1 MRDRLHRLLALK
13 LIIPLLGPLLVI
25 GIGIVSCNSNQQEP
39 PRRPDI
45 LFVILDTLRADQVSS
60 YGYHR
65 PTTPQLDAVAA
76 AGVLFEDVTAPAPWT
91 WPSHA
96 SIFTGE
102 PPWIHGAHGAPYH
115 ESERQAGDAN
125 PVAYGGI
132 QVTQMREELP
142 TLAERLEAGGYYSAA
157 IATNNWLD
165 EKLGLTR
172 GFSRVQIFDRDAGV
186 IGAAREQIDQS
197 PDRPLF
203 LFVNLLSAH
212 LPYRDGPGVWS
223 IDDPAFFVPS
233 TSPDWARPYL
243 RIEKRPFGIDL
254 NSLGTGG
261 EKVGIERYLA
271 GDLAIPERGFKTLR
285 GLYDASVRAADFSF
299 GQILEAWTARFPKG
313 IVIVASD
320 HGEAFGEHRLIEHR
334 HGVYPEELRVP
345 LVFAAPRRI
354 AAGQRIAAPAKLES
368 IYATILDLAGIEQ
381 TAESLLRFVTEID
394 AVGAK
399 QASSAETQQPIHAAV
414 WPNQGLSE
422 RVGGRFSK
430 LWFQFREASDAVIL
444 SDSGDV
450 EFYDLELD
458 PRMRRNLGTE
468 SLTPARAELLQ
479 RAQSRFESVRASTSS
494 ETRIEL
500 DQQMRQ
506 QLQSLGY
513 GN

>member
-13 LIIPLLGPLLVI
+13 LIIPLLGPLLV
-25 GIGIVSCNSNQQEP
+25 IGIVSCNSNQQEP

-115 ESERQAGDAN
+115 ESEKQAGDAN

-203 LFVNLLSAH
+203 LFVNLL
-212 LPYRDGPGVWS
+212 
-223 IDDPAFFVPS
+223 
-233 TSPDWARPYL
+233 
-243 RIEKRPFGIDL
+243 
-254 NSLGTGG
+254 
-261 EKVGIERYLA
+261 
-271 GDLAIPERGFKTLR
+271 
-285 GLYDASVRAADFSF
+285 
-299 GQILEAWTARFPKG
+299 
-313 IVIVASD
+313 
-320 HGEAFGEHRLIEHR
+320 
-334 HGVYPEELRVP
+334 
-345 LVFAAPRRI
+345 
-354 AAGQRIAAPAKLES
+354 
-368 IYATILDLAGIEQ
+368 
-381 TAESLLRFVTEID
+381 
-394 AVGAK
+394 
-399 QASSAETQQPIHAAV
+399 
-414 WPNQGLSE
+414 
-422 RVGGRFSK
+422 
-430 LWFQFREASDAVIL
+430 
-444 SDSGDV
+444 
-450 EFYDLELD
+450 
-458 PRMRRNLGTE
+458 
-468 SLTPARAELLQ
+468 
-479 RAQSRFESVRASTSS
+479 
-494 ETRIEL
+494 
-500 DQQMRQ
+500 
-506 QLQSLGY
+506 
-513 GN
+513 